1 MALRMRDATDVEFR
15 VITTRQRRQS
25 LQKPI
30 HGDDRL
36 AYAFCLLSIAAL
48 SLWPLFGLMTESF
61 MVATLL
67 SSAGCLVSSEWKRYA
82 VAGALIVA
90 LLATSG
96 CTGSRPTSSSSSTQI
111 GVQADD
117 ASASIREATRYR
129 DPRLGHQPK
138 GIDLLGGQVV
148 SSNRGDSDNE
158 D

>member
-25 LQKPI
+25 LQEPVRS
-30 HGDDRL
+30 GDRL
-36 AYAFCLLSIAAL
+36 ASVFCLLSIASL

-61 MVATLL
+61 IVATLL

-82 VAGALIVA
+82 VAGALIA
-90 LLATSG
+90 TLLATSG
-96 CTGSRPTSSSSSTQI
+96 CTDPRPTSSSSSTQTAA
-111 GVQADD
+111 QAED
-117 ASASIREATRYR
+117 ASTSIREATRYR

-138 GIDLLGGQVV
+138 GIDLLSGQVV
-148 SSNRGDSDNE
+148 SSFKGDSVNE